1 MEAGLLAGRGFVE
14 QYGAELNAAAS
25 RAGLSL
31 RPVLLPDDP
40 DARLTSEDLGGVK
53 IAFFSGDIFPD
64 HSRALFSAVQ
74 QAEDLEWFHTF
85 TAGTDH
91 PVFQRLLARGVR
103 MSNSAGSSAEPI
115 AHSVIGGM
123 LLLSRPFL
131 HWMERQRERRW
142 EGLARADAPADLRGQ
157 TLVVL
162 GLGEIGKHVARVAG
176 ALGLH
181 VIGVRRSAQ
190 RDDDPVDEMVT
201 PTGLAEVLP
210 RADWLVVTAPLTPET
225 RGIVNA
231 DALAR
236 LPRGARVLNV
246 GRGEIIDEQALIA
259 ALGAGQVGGA
269 YLDVVETE
277 PLPPESPL
285 WDMPNVIISPHNSA
299 ISNGNEARSAAI
311 FLENL
316 ERWATGAPLRNEVV
330 APG

>member
-1 MEAGLLAGRGFVE
+1 MEAGILAGRGFVE
-14 QYGAELNAAAS
+14 QFGDDLRAAAG

-40 DARLTSEDLGGVK
+40 GARLTSEDLAGVK

-74 QAEDLEWFHTF
+74 QAEDLQWFHTF

-91 PVFQRLLARGVR
+91 PVFQRLLGRGVR
-103 MSNSAGSSAEPI
+103 MSNSAGSTAEPI
-115 AHSVIGGM
+115 AHSVVGGI

-131 HWMERQRERRW
+131 HWMERQREHRW
-142 EGLARADAPADLRGQ
+142 DGLGRADAPDDLRSQ
-157 TLVVL
+157 TLVVF
-162 GLGEIGKHVARVAG
+162 GLGEIGKQVARISR

-181 VIGVRRSAQ
+181 VIGVRRSAR

-201 PTGLAEVLP
+201 PGELADVLP

-225 RGIVNA
+225 RGIIDGA
-231 DALAR
+231 ALAR

-246 GRGEIIDEQALIA
+246 GRGEIIDEQALVA

-316 ERWATGAPLRNEVV
+316 GRWATGRPLRNEVL